1 MYSRNFRAGLLLAA
15 LLAASTAFAGGGLTL
30 VDEDFNGFAGS
41 GFAPMPAAGQLDSDL
56 WRATGFSA
64 DGSFGGT
71 FDSGDFARGSSTGG
85 VSTGGVYA
93 FDTGANSIL
102 GIQPGSS
109 DFTPGT
115 LTLRLTNSSG
125 GEVNAVS
132 ISYDIWTFNDQ
143 ARANS
148 LNFGYSL
155 DDATYVSIPE
165 LDFTTPEAAA
175 GSPAWSVVNRTII
188 LNGLGLANG
197 ADLYLQWTGD
207 DQSGGGSR
215 DEYGIDNISVEAVT
229 PPDVLISKTGPVFA
243 TAGEQITYQI
253 NVDNFTTS
261 DTITSLTVIDDL
273 PADTSYVSDT
283 SGVLPDQSVAGQL
296 TWALS
301 DLAAGASLD
310 FELVLS
316 LDALAPSGP
325 LVNDVTANG
334 IVDGSPASADAS
346 WETTVVEEASI
357 YDVQTVADPAVDDA
371 SPLVNQ
377 TIRVD
382 GIVTSAPGGLQDN
395 RGVTITVIQEPAG
408 GPFSGLALIGDL
420 PGLTLER
427 GDEIRVVGE
436 VAENFGQTEL
446 QVISAEFIQSSV
458 VPAPELLDTG
468 AFGTGGPGV
477 SPLSEQWEGV
487 LIEFTDV
494 DVTDTPGFGEWLF
507 TDGSG
512 EARGDDAGVALTIEP
527 AIGDSYSF
535 LRGIGWY
542 SFSNYKTQSRDNGD
556 IGLVADVVSIEDIQ
570 GSALTSPFEGQV
582 VRTEGNIVTA
592 VGSDFFVIQM
602 PAPALPPR
610 IGDPASRGLHVFT
623 DSAPSVAVGDEVT
636 VQGAVVEFFDLTQ
649 IGFPDLVE
657 VTGSGNPL
665 PSPIIFDAGTPS
677 LDPTTP
683 SCGINNFECF
693 ESMRVTVSNGFI
705 TAPSQSFGSDP
716 IAEAVVSANGE
727 RTLRGAGVEFPG
739 IDPVICPD
747 CPVWSGA
754 PEQFELDPDR
764 IALDNLTLAGGS
776 TFSATG
782 VIGYEFGDYELW
794 PTELNVESTPDL
806 PLPAPSGGQNE
817 LTIGSLNVLNLFDD
831 IDDPDRAIPTCG
843 AGYIAQNREIATPA
857 EYQLKL
863 DKLAETIVQ
872 ALQSPDVLALQE
884 VESLTTLQALAA
896 AVSQAGG
903 AAYTAYLVPGNDR
916 GEINNGFLI
925 NTSRVAVDQMIQ
937 EGGDECLSLDNTP
950 LHDRPSLT
958 LEGRFIADGADWPF
972 VVINNHLRSLG
983 GIDSQARVRLKRH
996 EQAQSVAAKVQAR
1009 QILDPNLPIILVGDK
1024 NAFEFTDGY
1033 VDVIGLLSGTSVES
1047 QNLVNIENAGVPG
1060 FDPSNQVSPTLVNV
1074 LETLPAEERY
1084 SFLFRGVAQ
1093 TLDHALLNRAANRY
1107 VSDYGYMRGN
1117 ADYWE
1122 GFEADGTSLAR
1133 SSDHDGLVLVL
1144 EPGRDIDIL
1153 FGDRFESQAQ

>member
-1 MYSRNFRAGLLLAA
+1 MINIISRASVVFAA
-15 LLAASTAFAGGGLTL
+15 LLVSFSTLAGGSAQLVAEDFEDFAGL
-30 VDEDFNGFAGS
+30 GFA
-41 GFAPMPAAGQLDSDL
+41 ATPIAGQLDSDA

-71 FDSGDFARGSSTGG
+71 FDSGDFARGSASGG
-85 VSTGGVYA
+85 VSTGGIYA
-93 FDTGANSIL
+93 FNTGSNVVL
-102 GIQPGSS
+102 GVQPGGS
-109 DFTPGT
+109 DFTPGA
-115 LTLRLTNSSG
+115 LILRLTNSSG
-125 GEVNAVS
+125 NEVNAVS

-143 ARANS
+143 GRANS
-148 LNFGYSL
+148 LNLGYSL
-155 DDATYVSIPE
+155 DDETYVSIPE

-175 GSPAWSVVNRTII
+175 GSPAWSVVNRSII
-188 LNGLGLANG
+188 LTGLGLANG
-197 ADLYLQWTGD
+197 ADFYLQWTGD
-207 DQSGGGSR
+207 DQTGGGSR

-229 PPDVLISKTGPVFA
+229 PPDLLIDKSGPEFA
-243 TAGEQITYQI
+243 VAGQQISYEI
-253 NVDNFTTS
+253 SLDNFSTTEAV
-261 DTITSLTVIDDL
+261 TGLTVIDDL
-273 PADTSYVSDT
+273 PANTSYLSDT
-283 SGVLPDQSVAGQL
+283 SGVAPDQSVAGQL

-334 IVDGSPASADAS
+334 LVNGSPASADAS

-371 SPLVNQ
+371 SPLVGQ
-377 TIRVD
+377 TVRVD
-382 GIVTSAPGGLQDN
+382 GIVTAAPGELQDN
-395 RGVTITVIQEPAG
+395 RGVTITVIQAPAG

-427 GDEIRVVGE
+427 GDEIRVIGE
-436 VAENFGQTEL
+436 VVEQFGQTEL
-446 QVISAEFIQSSV
+446 VVAAAEFIQDAAIPSAV
-458 VPAPELLDTG
+458 LLATN
-468 AFGTGGPGV
+468 AFAAGGPAD

-487 LIEFTDV
+487 LLEFTDV
-494 DVTDTPGFGEWLF
+494 DVTDALTFGEWLF
-507 TDGSG
+507 DDGSG
-512 EARGDDAGVALTIEP
+512 QARGDDAGVALTIAP

-556 IGLVADVVSIEDIQ
+556 IGLVADVVSVEDIQ

-602 PAPALPPR
+602 SAPALPPR

-623 DSAPSVAVGDEVT
+623 GSAPSVAVGDEVT

-677 LDPTTP
+677 LNPAAP

-693 ESMRVTVSNGFI
+693 ESMRVTVSNGFV

-843 AGYIAQNREIATPA
+843 AGYIAENREIATPA

-903 AAYTAYLVPGNDR
+903 VAYTAYLVPGNDR

-958 LEGRFIADGADWPF
+958 LEGTIHR
-972 VVINNHLRSLG
+972 
-983 GIDSQARVRLKRH
+983 
-996 EQAQSVAAKVQAR
+996 
-1009 QILDPNLPIILVGDK
+1009 
-1024 NAFEFTDGY
+1024 
-1033 VDVIGLLSGTSVES
+1033 
-1047 QNLVNIENAGVPG
+1047 
-1060 FDPSNQVSPTLVNV
+1060 
-1074 LETLPAEERY
+1074 
-1084 SFLFRGVAQ
+1084 
-1093 TLDHALLNRAANRY
+1093 
-1107 VSDYGYMRGN
+1107 
-1117 ADYWE
+1117 
-1122 GFEADGTSLAR
+1122 
-1133 SSDHDGLVLVL
+1133 
-1144 EPGRDIDIL
+1144 
-1153 FGDRFESQAQ
+1153 